1 MDGTGSFCPY
11 QTKTGV
17 KVKFSDFEKIAKELG
32 LSPHGIE
39 RALGSLWVEV
49 GSSDGQQRRLNL
61 GLRLVAV
68 TREQV
73 WVPTDYVVSALRE
86 YQGVCPQVFRWIVSG
101 GFNPGKIPAEL
112 SYPQVLH
119 ASRTS
124 GRVRASLL
132 RKLSRF

>member
-1 MDGTGSFCPY
+1 L
-11 QTKTGV
+11 
-17 KVKFSDFEKIAKELG
+17 KFSDFEKIAKELG

-39 RALGSLWVEV
+39 RALGSLWVEIR
-49 GSSDGQQRRLNL
+49 SSDGQQKRLNL
-61 GLRLVAV
+61 GLRLIAV
-68 TREQV
+68 TRDGQ
-73 WVPTDYVVSALRE
+73 WVPTDYIASALRE
-86 YQGVCPQVFRWIVSG
+86 YQGACPHAFRWIVSG
-101 GFNPGKIPAEL
+101 GFNPEKIPAEL